1 MLDKGVPIQACKA
14 ERLVRL
20 EFTEAPL
27 KNSLG
32 DKVKRNENKP
42 EKVTTQT
49 ALIVIMKDIFLPFQN
64 DKSGF
69 VQTSM
74 AGS

>member
-1 MLDKGVPIQACKA
+1 MLDKGVPIQACTA

-27 KNSLG
+27 KKNSLG
-32 DKVKRNENKP
+32 GEVKRNENKP

-49 ALIVIMKDIFLPFQN
+49 ALIVIMKNIIFCAFS
-64 DKSGF
+64 K
-69 VQTSM
+69 
-74 AGS
+74 